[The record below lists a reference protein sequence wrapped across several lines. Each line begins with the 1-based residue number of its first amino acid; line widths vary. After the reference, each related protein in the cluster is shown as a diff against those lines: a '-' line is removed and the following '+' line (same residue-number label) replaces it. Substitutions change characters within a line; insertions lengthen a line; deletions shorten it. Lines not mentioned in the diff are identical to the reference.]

1 VAEAPAAQ
9 ELAGVTSAVLLPASF
24 AILLAGALLFTNA
37 IEWFGS
43 KLGLGQGAVG
53 SLLAAVATALPE
65 SLIPAVAIIEGKA
78 GSHDVATGA
87 ILGAPLLLATV
98 AMALVGV
105 AAFAYRHRRPQGLAL
120 DVEFATLE
128 RDLGFFM
135 ACFTV
140 GLLLGLGA
148 PHAVQIAGAGVLIVA
163 YVVYAVWTVR
173 HSGTVESAEE
183 LKPLIMDLTRG
194 DPPGMSTV
202 VLQLLVAL
210 GAIVGGAE
218 IFVEQ
223 VLHVADSLHVQPL
236 LLALVLAPFA
246 TELPE
251 KANSFFWVRDG
262 KDSLALGNV
271 TGAMV
276 FQSTLPVAIGLG
288 FTSWSLDRYSIV
300 AGCLALAGGLVA
312 ILTLQI
318 RRRFSG
324 HAIVLWL
331 LLYAAFVTYVVVDG

>member
-1 VAEAPAAQ
+1 VSS
-9 ELAGVTSAVLLPASF
+9 VVLLPASF
-24 AILLAGALLFTNA
+24 AVLLAGALLFTNA

-43 KLGLGQGAVG
+43 RLELGQGAVG

-65 SLIPAVAIIEGKA
+65 SLIPVVAIIGADA
-78 GSHDVATGA
+78 GADDVAIGA
-87 ILGAPLLLATV
+87 ILGAPLLLATI

-105 AAFAYRHRRPQGLAL
+105 AALIYRDRRPQALACSVHL
-120 DVEFATLE
+120 PTLE

-135 ACFTV
+135 GCFAV

-148 PHAVQIAGAGVLIVA
+148 PRWLQIPGAVLLVLA
-163 YVVYAVWTVR
+163 YAAYARWTLR
-173 HSGTVESAEE
+173 HSGEVESEE
-183 LKPLIMDLTRG
+183 KLKPLIMDPTRG
-194 DPPGMSTV
+194 DPPAMSTI

-210 GAIVGGAE
+210 GAIIGGAE

-223 VLHVADSLHVQPL
+223 VLHVANSLDLEPL
-236 LLALVLAPFA
+236 LLSLVLAPFA

-262 KDSLALGNV
+262 KDSLALGNI

-276 FQSTLPVAIGLG
+276 FQSTLPVAIGLS
-288 FTSWSLDRYSIV
+288 FTSWELDSYSIL

-324 HAIVLWL
+324 RAIVLWATF
-331 LLYAAFVTYVVVDG
+331 YATFVAYVVATA